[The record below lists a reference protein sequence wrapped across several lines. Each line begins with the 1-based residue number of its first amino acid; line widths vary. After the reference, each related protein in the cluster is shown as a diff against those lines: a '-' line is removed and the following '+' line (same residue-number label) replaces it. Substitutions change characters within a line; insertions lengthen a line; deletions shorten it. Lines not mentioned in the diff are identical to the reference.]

1 MARMRTVI
9 ATDTP
14 MMMLLHRLVISASFG
29 DLFNINIGKTH
40 KRLGS
45 MKIEN
50 WGILPKALTF

>member
-1 MARMRTVI
+1 MRTVI
-9 ATDTP
+9 ATDTS

-40 KRLGS
+40 KRLAS

-50 WGILPKALTF
+50 WGSLPKALTF